1 MSITMA
7 QDEAD
12 SYIERCTVCGHTG
25 ALHRHGRSIRE
36 TYRCANC
43 DASLRYREQARL
55 ILRHFS
61 KENCKYLAEL
71 ADEREFK
78 KLRIYEPGL
87 IGPFR
92 EIFQGLP
99 GYQDSFFWDGVEP
112 GELHNGVQCQNLTKL
127 TYKKNTFDLVLSSDI
142 FEHVRTPFAG
152 FKEVDRV
159 LKPGGFHIF
168 SIPLLRPMPA
178 TTVFRVDTSGQQD
191 VPVLPERYHG
201 APMGGKSLVYTD
213 FGKDMTAIMAA
224 DSIELK
230 IESPVSA
237 ATPAFVTD
245 RMLSFHWQKRPTFI
259 TRLSLQLMSLCKA
272 LTAHKRRR
280 G

>member
-7 QDEAD
+7 QDDAD

-61 KENCKYLAEL
+61 KENSKYLAEL

-78 KLRIYEPGL
+78 KLQIYEPGL

-99 GYQDSFFWDGVEP
+99 GYQDFLFLG
-112 GELHNGVQCQNLTKL
+112 
-127 TYKKNTFDLVLSSDI
+127 
-142 FEHVRTPFAG
+142 
-152 FKEVDRV
+152 
-159 LKPGGFHIF
+159 
-168 SIPLLRPMPA
+168 
-178 TTVFRVDTSGQQD
+178 
-191 VPVLPERYHG
+191 
-201 APMGGKSLVYTD
+201 
-213 FGKDMTAIMAA
+213 
-224 DSIELK
+224 
-230 IESPVSA
+230 
-237 ATPAFVTD
+237 
-245 RMLSFHWQKRPTFI
+245 
-259 TRLSLQLMSLCKA
+259 
-272 LTAHKRRR
+272 RR
-280 G
+280 

>member
-1 MSITMA
+1 M
-7 QDEAD
+7 
-12 SYIERCTVCGHTG
+12 
-25 ALHRHGRSIRE
+25 
-36 TYRCANC
+36 
-43 DASLRYREQARL
+43 
-55 ILRHFS
+55 
-61 KENCKYLAEL
+61 
-71 ADEREFK
+71 
-78 KLRIYEPGL
+78 
-87 IGPFR
+87 
-92 EIFQGLP
+92 
-99 GYQDSFFWDGVEP
+99 
-112 GELHNGVQCQNLTKL
+112 HNGVQCQNLTKL
-127 TYKKNTFDLVLSSDI
+127 TYKNNTFDLVLSSDI

-168 SIPLLRPMPA
+168 SIPLVRPMPA

-191 VPVLPERYHG
+191 VPLLPERYHG

-230 IESPVSA
+230 IESPVPA

-245 RMLSFHWQKRPTFI
+245 RMLSFYWQKRPTFI
-259 TRLSLQLMSLCKA
+259 TKLSMQLISRCKA